1 MSSSLPTPPNGRFF
15 DWVRFF
21 SHLGVV
27 IMVPIVLVIL
37 GFLRET
43 DQFMTRTGEVLEDV
57 VTRAEFEA
65 RLATK
70 ADRDYTISREAADRR
85 LDALETAAQRLTDA
99 FLLHIESG
107 KHGGK

>member
-1 MSSSLPTPPNGRFF
+1 MPSPLPTPPNGRVFE
-15 DWVRFF
+15 WIRFLAHI
-21 SHLGVV
+21 SVV
-27 IMVPIVLVIL
+27 VMVPIVVFML

-43 DQFMTRTGEVLEDV
+43 DQFMTRTESVLDDV
-57 VTRAEFEA
+57 VTRAEFES

-70 ADRDYTISREAADRR
+70 ADRDYTISRETADRR

-107 KHGGK
+107 KHQAR